1 MSLNR
6 YIFSVLLSLT
16 FVSQVIAKNNILDQL
31 PNQSS
36 VLKGYE
42 YTDVITR
49 LSQAP
54 LHDIEGIWQFVDNAT
69 TIVIEQFNPDEIAGE
84 QLHLYRIVIIDS
96 NRLSIEPGTIMGYAS
111 VTTKENCFDARIFS
125 DGKLNGIL
133 SIPKTLTLNLSTDA
147 SRLTFNEYKKEIKIN
162 LWRLIPYI
170 YRVGV
175 SFNDTRPKGLDGC
188 IKIYPKSTSAP
199 ISPRYL

>member
-1 MSLNR
+1 MTFIR
-6 YIFSVLLSLT
+6 YIFAVLLYLT
-16 FVSQVIAKNNILDQL
+16 CIFLGVAQNNTLDQL
-31 PNQSS
+31 PCHSS

-42 YTDVITR
+42 YDNVITR

-54 LHDIEGIWQFVDNAT
+54 LHDIEGIWQFVDNGT
-69 TIVIEQFNPDEIAGE
+69 TIAIEQFNPDVIVGE
-84 QLHLYRIVIIDS
+84 QPYLYRIVIINSD
-96 NRLSIEPGTIMGYAS
+96 RLSIETGTIMGYAS
-111 VTTKENCFDARIFS
+111 ATTKENCFDARIFS

-133 SIPKTLTLNLSTDA
+133 SIPKTLTMNLTNDA
-147 SRLTFNEYKKEIKIN
+147 SRLSFNEYKTEVKIN

-170 YRVGV
+170 YRVGF
-175 SFNDTRPKGLDGC
+175 SIKNTRPKGLDGC